1 MKLIYNED
9 IIWGALFSG
18 GWVAFDKSFPTVFP
32 KLLIWF
38 SDTIKGN
45 ASQSSSKNTSDLD
58 LFFFPRSSYRFWN
71 FKNIF
76 FFKKNP
82 CPYSFLL
89 PQYTYTRTLF
99 LKGRKLKMKKQ
110 KLSSLELS
118 SKPQPDF
125 LGSDSVFSWEQLN
138 RTWIW
143 VWLLAGPPSSP
154 PTGVWVWWKV
164 KRIWNSIQLILIF
177 KNKTQKPVLQNTRSI
192 FTSTCNNILN

>member
-1 MKLIYNED
+1 MSSLLLRVSCLWQVFSNCLPQAPDQVFRYYQRQCQSVKLQEHIRSRFNFFSPE
-9 IIWGALFSG
+9 ALTNSE
-18 GWVAFDKSFPTVFP
+18 
-32 KLLIWF
+32 
-38 SDTIKGN
+38 
-45 ASQSSSKNTSDLD
+45 ASKI
-58 LFFFPRSSYRFWN
+58 
-71 FKNIF
+71 IF
-76 FFKKNP
+76 FFFKSMPLLFLITTMYVYKN
-82 CPYSFLL
+82 SV
-89 PQYTYTRTLF
+89 F
-99 LKGRKLKMKKQ
+99 LKGRKLKRKKQ
-110 KLSSLELS
+110 KVSSLELS

-143 VWLLAGPPSSP
+143 VWLLAGPPSP

>member
-9 IIWGALFSG
+9 IIWGALFSW
-18 GWVAFDKSFPTVFP
+18 GWVAFDKSFPTVFL
-32 KLLIWF
+32 KLLIRF

-58 LFFFPRSSYRFWN
+58 LIFFPQKPLQILKLQKFFFFLKIHALTLSCIR
-71 FKNIF
+71 KN
-76 FFKKNP
+76 
-82 CPYSFLL
+82 SV
-89 PQYTYTRTLF
+89 F
-99 LKGRKLKMKKQ
+99 LKGRKLKRKKQ
-110 KLSSLELS
+110 KVSSLELS

-143 VWLLAGPPSSP
+143 VWLLAGPPSP